1 MYKGKGI
8 ERFDLMISSIIALSI
23 HAGIFLGGGF
33 FYSEPLIILKK
44 GKSSIKMT
52 FVASRPAMAS
62 EVVQEPHV
70 IEILEEKE
78 PEIAPLVEEEELKLP
93 VEEKEEEKSE
103 EKKEEK
109 KENNQVNS
117 EEIVADLKEKGV
129 ITDTEAERADFHKPE
144 YPEYCRK
151 RGQEGVVVL
160 TIRISADAT
169 GNSIKIVKSSGYL
182 RLDNAAVEALKRAK
196 FVPARRMGTAVTTTK
211 KVAFRFRLLEEEK
224 RK

>member
-8 ERFDLMISSIIALSI
+8 EPFDLMISLLLALFI

-52 FVASRPAMAS
+52 FVTSRPAMAS
-62 EVVQEPHV
+62 EVVQEPHLL
-70 IEILEEKE
+70 EILEEKRTE
-78 PEIAPLVEEEELKLP
+78 LPLPLMKEEAELP
-93 VEEKEEEKSE
+93 VEEKKEEAKSE

-109 KENNQVNS
+109 KENSQVNS
-117 EEIVADLKEKGV
+117 QEIVADLKEKGV
-129 ITDTEAERADFHKPE
+129 ITDTEPEIVSFYKPE

-160 TIRISADAT
+160 TVRISADAT
-169 GNSIKIVKSSGYL
+169 GNSIKIVRSSGYF
-182 RLDNAAVEALKRAK
+182 RLDNAAVEALKKAK
-196 FVPARRMGTAVTTTK
+196 FVSARRMGTAVSTTERITFK
-211 KVAFRFRLLEEEK
+211 FILEDEVE
-224 RK
+224 